1 MEHPA
6 SRTQSYPYCL
16 SPILNLNL
24 TMNVNLTLKL
34 DVNKN
39 QLTILSLM
47 LAPQLAQVDM
57 YTLLLVTSCDELLLY
72 YLAIDE
78 YSLRKNCT
86 NCSQNTWD
94 FL

>member
-24 TMNVNLTLKL
+24 TMKVNLTLL